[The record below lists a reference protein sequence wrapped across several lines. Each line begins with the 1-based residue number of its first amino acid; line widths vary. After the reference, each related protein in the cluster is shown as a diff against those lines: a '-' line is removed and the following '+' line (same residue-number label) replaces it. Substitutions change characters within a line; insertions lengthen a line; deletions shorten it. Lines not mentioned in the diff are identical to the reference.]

1 VVYHYRVYG
10 LSCFSDVPIAGFIS
24 QPVTTQ
30 RSDPDVVLD
39 LVSVGPEWVSAFR
52 RLPKH
57 TVYVKPRSAENTDSG
72 FTIKVIGEESA
83 FELTYTDGTQF
94 LVDGSAS
101 RVWGRCPPGFDMDY
115 LSTYLRGPVMG
126 FILRRRGITAL
137 HASAL
142 SFCGR
147 AIVLCGQSQSGKSTI
162 AAALALRGTPVLCE
176 DVTALKASAHSY
188 HVQPGYAQVGLWPD
202 AVENLLGAA
211 DALPRLTSSWEKCFL
226 PLDGDKAKFD
236 PEERPLGVIYLLAPR
251 TELEDAPKIEQV
263 GPRQALLD
271 LVQNTYMNWLLD
283 QKQRAA
289 EFDFLGTLVTHI
301 PVRRIVPH
309 SDPARIPALCDLV
322 TADARA
328 LWNRQ
333 GSASLISSS

>member
-1 VVYHYRVYG
+1 MVYRYRAYG
-10 LSCFSDVPIAGFIS
+10 LTCLSNAPVDGFHHLVTSQSFNSDI
-24 QPVTTQ
+24 
-30 RSDPDVVLD
+30 VLD
-39 LVSVGPEWVSAFR
+39 LVSATPEWVGAARS
-52 RLPKH
+52 LPTH
-57 TVYVKPRSAENTDSG
+57 SVYATPRSAENADSG
-72 FTIKVIGEESA
+72 YTIKVFGEENA

-115 LSTYLRGPVMG
+115 LATYLRGPVMG

-142 SFCGR
+142 SFCGC
-147 AIVLCGQSQSGKSTI
+147 AIVLCGESQSGKSTM

-176 DVTALKASAHSY
+176 DVTALKLSGHSY
-188 HVQPGYAQVGLWPD
+188 YVEPGYAQVGLWPD
-202 AVENLLGAA
+202 AVENLFGAA
-211 DALPRLTSSWEKCFL
+211 DALPKLTSSWEKCFL
-226 PLDGDKAKFD
+226 PLDGDKARFD

-251 TELEDAPKIEQV
+251 TDLGDAPRIEQV
-263 GPRQALLD
+263 SPRQALLD

-289 EFDFLGTLVTHI
+289 EFDFLSRLVTRI

-309 SDPARIPALCDLV
+309 SDPARIPALCDLII
-322 TADARA
+322 ADARA

>member
-1 VVYHYRVYG
+1 MVYRYRAYG
-10 LSCFSDVPIAGFIS
+10 LTCLSNAPVDGFHHLVTSQSIDSDI
-24 QPVTTQ
+24 
-30 RSDPDVVLD
+30 VLD
-39 LVSVGPEWVSAFR
+39 LVSPMPEWVGAARS
-52 RLPKH
+52 LPAH
-57 TVYVKPRSAENTDSG
+57 TIYTKPPSAESTDSG
-72 FTIKVIGEESA
+72 YTIKAFGEENA

-101 RVWGRCPPGFDMDY
+101 RAWGRCPPGFDMDY
-115 LSTYLRGPVMG
+115 LATYLRGPVMG

-147 AIVLCGQSQSGKSTI
+147 AIVLCGQSQSGKSTL

-176 DVTALKASAHSY
+176 DVTALKASVYSY

-226 PLDGDKAKFD
+226 PLDGEKARFE
-236 PEERPLGVIYLLAPR
+236 PQERPLGVVYLLAPR

-263 GPRQALLD
+263 SPRQALLY

-283 QKQRAA
+283 RRQRAA
-289 EFDFLGTLVTHI
+289 EFDFLSKLVTRI
-301 PVRRIVPH
+301 PVRLVVPH
-309 SDPARIPALCDLV
+309 SDPAKIAALCDLIV
-322 TADARA
+322 ADA
-328 LWNRQ
+328 Q
-333 GSASLISSS
+333 SHQDSTSCVSSR

>member
-1 VVYHYRVYG
+1 VVYRYCAYG
-10 LSCFSDVPIAGFIS
+10 LTCLSNAPVDGFHHLVTSQSFDSDI
-24 QPVTTQ
+24 
-30 RSDPDVVLD
+30 VLD
-39 LVSVGPEWVSAFR
+39 LVSATPEWVRAARS
-52 RLPKH
+52 LPAH
-57 TVYVKPRSAENTDSG
+57 TIYTKPPSAENTDSG
-72 FTIKVIGEESA
+72 YTIKVFGEEDA

-101 RVWGRCPPGFDMDY
+101 CVWGRCPPGYDMDY
-115 LSTYLRGPVMG
+115 LATYLRGPVLG

-142 SFCGR
+142 SLCGR
-147 AIVLCGQSQSGKSTI
+147 AIVLCGQSQSGKSTL

-188 HVQPGYAQVGLWPD
+188 HVQPGYPQVGLWPD

-226 PLDGDKAKFD
+226 PLDGDKARFD
-236 PEERPLGVIYLLAPR
+236 AEERPLGVVYLLAPR
-251 TELEDAPKIEQV
+251 TELKDAPKIEQV
-263 GPRQALLD
+263 SPRQALLD

-289 EFDFLGTLVTHI
+289 EFDFLGTLVTNI

>member
-1 VVYHYRVYG
+1 VVYRYRAYG
-10 LSCFSDVPIAGFIS
+10 LTCLSNAPVDGFHHRVTS
-24 QPVTTQ
+24 Q
-30 RSDPDVVLD
+30 SFNPDIVLD
-39 LVSVGPEWVSAFR
+39 LVSVTPEWVGAARS
-52 RLPKH
+52 LPTH
-57 TVYVKPRSAENTDSG
+57 TIYTKPISAENTDSG
-72 FTIKVIGEESA
+72 YTVKVFGEENA
-83 FELTYTDGTQF
+83 FELAYTDGTQF

-115 LSTYLRGPVMG
+115 LATYLRGPVMG
-126 FILRRRGITAL
+126 FILRRRGITVL

-147 AIVLCGQSQSGKSTI
+147 AIVLCGESQSGKSTM

-176 DVTALKASAHSY
+176 DVTALKLSAHSY
-188 HVQPGYAQVGLWPD
+188 YVEPGYAQVGLWPD
-202 AVENLLGAA
+202 AVENLFGAA

-226 PLDGDKAKFD
+226 PLDGDKARFD
-236 PEERPLGVIYLLAPR
+236 PEERPLGVIYLLGPR
-251 TELEDAPKIEQV
+251 TELEDAPKLEQV
-263 GPRQALLD
+263 SPRQALLD

-289 EFDFLGTLVTHI
+289 EFDFLGTLVTQI

-322 TADARA
+322 IADARA
-328 LWNRQ
+328 LWTRQ
-333 GSASLISSS
+333 GSAPLSSSS